1 MNHTVTTLTPD
12 AIEARLAALPRRE
25 IAHRGAPAAVLV
37 ALCARGGEPHVL
49 LTRRAKGMRHH
60 GGQYAFPG
68 GRCDAGDRDRVA
80 TALRE
85 AHEEVGIA
93 PDDVRVLGMLDDFTT
108 STGFIVTPV
117 VGWIAHP
124 YAYVLSEREVALAVE
139 LPLRDFLS
147 PQPARTLLHE
157 GFRRIVMAFDVDGHF
172 IWGATAAM
180 LRDLARRLGPRPQP
194 PRAP

>member
-1 MNHTVTTLTPD
+1 MNHRVTTLTPD
-12 AIEARLAALPRRE
+12 AIAARLAALPRR
-25 IAHRGAPAAVLV
+25 ALTHRGAPAAVLV
-37 ALCARGGEPHVL
+37 ALCARAGETHVL
-49 LTRRAKGMRHH
+49 LTRRARGMRHH

-68 GRCDAGDRDRVA
+68 GRCDEGDRDRVA

-108 STGFIVTPV
+108 SSGFIVTPV
-117 VGWIAHP
+117 VGYIAHP
-124 YAYVLSEREVALAVE
+124 YPYVLSEGEVALAVE
-139 LPLRDFLS
+139 LPLGAFLS
-147 PQPARTLLHE
+147 PQPARTLLYE
-157 GFRRIVMAFDVDGHF
+157 GFRRIVMAFDVEGHF

-180 LRDLARRLGPRPQP
+180 LRDLARRLGPLAQP